1 VKDHVKHRGVLAFV
15 LLTVPALAG
24 ATGPSDPTDRRASA
38 MPATADDVAGA
49 LERVDTDEK
58 RLGERLSALSDE
70 SARIHALLLAR
81 GRSYVKLERA
91 GLLPIGGGL
100 DAFVDHASRL
110 ERLRR
115 SLSRDLDRESQV
127 SEERVVLSKQKTA
140 LGERRA
146 LLETEHAALAR
157 SHTAILAAEEREA
170 AFRQAFLGTHE
181 PTPHTA
187 VYGSGFG
194 PADPYEA
201 SQGFAASKGRL
212 PFPVEGRSEV
222 RPIRLPD
229 AEGPGLAL
237 MTIAG
242 STVRAV
248 YKGRVAFADEYA
260 QYGRAVILDHG
271 SGYYTV
277 SGNLGGIDVQVG
289 DEVAAGDRIGSVGA
303 GAKGPMLYFELRRGT
318 MTVNPAPWFGI

>member
-1 VKDHVKHRGVLAFV
+1 LKHRNVFAFV
-15 LLTVPALAG
+15 LLAAPAFA
-24 ATGPSDPTDRRASA
+24 ASTDPAAPSGPRRDA

-58 RLGERLSALSDE
+58 KLTERLSALADE
-70 SARIHALLLAR
+70 SARVHALLLAR
-81 GRSYVKLERA
+81 GRSYVKIARA

-115 SLSRDLDRESQV
+115 SLARDLERESQL
-127 SEERVVLSKQKTA
+127 SAERVALSSRRAA
-140 LGERRA
+140 LGDRRA
-146 LLETEHAALAR
+146 LLETEHAAFVR
-157 SHTAILAAEEREA
+157 SHTAILAAEEREV

-187 VYGSGFG
+187 IYGSGFG

-201 SQGFAASKGRL
+201 AQGFAALKGRL

-237 MTIAG
+237 MTTSGAA
-242 STVRAV
+242 VRAV

-260 QYGRAVILDHG
+260 EYGRAVIVDHG

-289 DEVAAGDRIGSVGA
+289 DELAAGDKIGSVGA
-303 GAKGPMLYFELRRGT
+303 GAHGPMLYFELRRGT